1 MGLRQW
7 TRRLG
12 KRLTLALAILARSIT
27 GDVRSLVRAAAFTLM
42 SYNSD
47 SLFICGLGKCVE
59 SGGLSAIC
67 VGRQGQRRSTAF
79 SKRPPSPRM
88 MKTRTTLTTTICH
101 CATAQAAPRHAVT
114 HTQAAVVSPWTWW
127 PFSLRTITPAPK
139 KPTPVTMPWITR
151 LSSLPVTAWIDRTA
165 SAEPRQRTPS
175 VRTPVDLPCKSRLS
189 PSRNSYQ
196 SRGTKPKCNIESA
209 HIWHNL

>member
-1 MGLRQW
+1 
-7 TRRLG
+7 
-12 KRLTLALAILARSIT
+12 
-27 GDVRSLVRAAAFTLM
+27 V
-42 SYNSD
+42 
-47 SLFICGLGKCVE
+47 

-67 VGRQGQRRSTAF
+67 VGRRGQRRSTAF

-127 PFSLRTITPAPK
+127 PFSLRTITPAPR

-165 SAEPRQRTPS
+165 SAEPRQRTPKRAHAGRFAMQMA
-175 VRTPVDLPCKSRLS
+175 VEPEED
-189 PSRNSYQ
+189 SYQ
-196 SRGTKPKCNIESA
+196 GRGTKPKCDIESA
-209 HIWHNL
+209 HI